1 MIKEGY
7 NEIAE
12 TFKNLLEMKNR
23 TTLFDEAQKVDIDFV
38 DYIKK
43 ATQKVKLQ
51 SKDWNFEHPLDSG
64 NSIRD
69 ANDRLFDF
77 TRLRSIDNLS
87 EIWIVQEVLE
97 TFPFM
102 LEPTGANA
110 VLSEEILSQILDK
123 KLHFEFQSLCIWSRK
138 EVEVWKNGES
148 NEY

>member
-1 MIKEGY
+1 MINEGY

-12 TFKNLLEMKNR
+12 TFKNLPEMKNR
-23 TTLFDEAQKVDIDFV
+23 TTLFDESQKVDIDFV
-38 DYIKK
+38 NYIKK
-43 ATQKVKLQ
+43 ATQKIKLQ

-97 TFPFM
+97 PFPFM
-102 LEPTGANA
+102 IEPTGANA
-110 VLSEEILSQILDK
+110 VLSEEILSKILDK
-123 KLHFEFQSLCIWSRK
+123 KLHFEFQSLCIWSGK

>member
-1 MIKEGY
+1 MT
-7 NEIAE
+7 NEEYDEITE
-12 TFKNLLEMKNR
+12 TLKNLPEMKNR
-23 TTLFDEAQKVDIDFV
+23 TTLFDESQKVDIDFV

-51 SKDWNFEHPLDSG
+51 SKDWNFEHPLDPG

-97 TFPFM
+97 PFPFM
-102 LEPTGANA
+102 LEATGTNT
-110 VLSEEILSQILDK
+110 VLSEKILSQLLDK
-123 KLHFEFQSLCIWSRK
+123 KIHFEFQSLCTWSGK
-138 EVEVWKNGES
+138 EVEVWNNGES

>member
-1 MIKEGY
+1 MINEGY

-12 TFKNLLEMKNR
+12 TFKNLPEMKNR
-23 TTLFDEAQKVDIDFV
+23 TTLFDESQKVDIDFV
-38 DYIKK
+38 NYIKK
-43 ATQKVKLQ
+43 ATQKIKLQ

-77 TRLRSIDNLS
+77 MRLRLIDNLS

-97 TFPFM
+97 PFPFM

-110 VLSEEILSQILDK
+110 VLSEEILSKILDK
-123 KLHFEFQSLCIWSRK
+123 KLHFDFQSLCIWSGK
-138 EVEVWKNGES
+138 EVEAWKNGES